1 MFHCAAGGVSAWSEW
16 VRPLL
21 VGALAAAPLEFG
33 DLWAWAV
40 RYAVYSLAEA
50 HDPSLGL
57 LLEVISQPLP
67 EGAPHRDLQQQE
79 PAPILANC
87 LARKLATVMH
97 VFTNGEEDM
106 EFG

>member
-1 MFHCAAGGVSAWSEW
+1 

-40 RYAVYSLAEA
+40 RYVVYSLAVA

-57 LLEVISQPLP
+57 LLEVVSQPLP
-67 EGAPHRDLQQQE
+67 EGAAYRDLQQQE

-87 LARKLATVMH
+87 LARELAIVMH
-97 VFTNGEEDM
+97 VFTSGEEGM
-106 EFG
+106 EFGYPIVRCSCRACPCE